1 MTIMETSID
10 KVTVFRDGAR
20 VTRRGAATLIRG
32 PQKVLVRGITEL
44 AHEDS
49 FRVKG
54 KGPATLST
62 IDIRRRREVF
72 NPEVETKSLHE
83 QLKKLELER
92 RKVVDEIETF
102 KQRLSNITRMM
113 AKFADTFGM
122 LYAANEAGIEQLSV
136 MDSESNR
143 LHEDTTRRVRSLE
156 EKLREIDNQIQV
168 LRSKIGNIQSRRRI
182 ESFYD
187 VEIALEGKKEGKV
200 ELEVT
205 YQVNG
210 AQWNPSYD
218 VDLYPGGAKVRR
230 IAMVGNQTREN
241 WEKVSLVVSTATAKP
256 VEAIEGT
263 PFIIS
268 AYDPEMMRRRR
279 AEKMAAMRMAKQD
292 RRPAMK
298 AAAALAAPP
307 PPAPP
312 PEIEEEFAEATEAA
326 SGISIYEMS
335 KPVTIPFDDDRHP
348 VTLIEEE
355 FDSTTVHY
363 WYTDAMAEVVA
374 QDEIENGDTVL
385 LPGKAKVYAEGEYI
399 GESAID
405 LVSPREKFK
414 LGTRVAHDVKAEKNL
429 VEREI
434 EKAGITRAKLRR
446 AYKYRLRIE
455 SYSKHSVKMQVFDR
469 VPHSLT
475 PSIEVKIEWN
485 KLNAKK
491 HELGVVEWLLEI
503 EPKQK
508 KEIVYDFVVEWD
520 RDIVITPP
528 LP

>member
-1 MTIMETSID
+1 METRID

-20 VTRRGAATLIRG
+20 VTRRGVATLLQG

-49 FRVKG
+49 FRLKG
-54 KGPATLST
+54 KGQATLST
-62 IDIRRRREVF
+62 IDVRRRQEVF
-72 NPEVETKSLHE
+72 DPEEDSKPLHD

-92 RKVVDEIETF
+92 RRITDEVKTYTH
-102 KQRLSNITRMM
+102 RLSNLARMM
-113 AKFADTFGM
+113 GKFADTFGM
-122 LYAANEAGIEQLSV
+122 LYAANEADIEQLNV
-136 MDSESNR
+136 MDSKSEKLQN
-143 LHEDTTRRVRSLE
+143 DTKKKLRDLE
-156 EKLREIDNQIQV
+156 EKLRENNDQIQV
-168 LRSKIGNIQSRRRI
+168 VRSKIGRIASRRRI

-187 VEIALEGKKEGKV
+187 VEVTLEGKKDGKV

-205 YQVNG
+205 YQVDG
-210 AQWNPSYD
+210 ARWSPSYD
-218 VDLYPGGAKVRR
+218 IDLYPRKAKVRR

-241 WEKVSLVVSTATAKP
+241 WERVSLIVSTATARP
-256 VEAIEGT
+256 VEAIEGS

-279 AEKMAAMRMAKQD
+279 AERMAGMRMAKRD

-298 AAAALAAPP
+298 AAVAAPP

-326 SGISIYEMS
+326 SGISIYEMP
-335 KPVTIPFDDDRHP
+335 KPVTVPFDEDRHP

-355 FDSTTVHY
+355 FESTTVHF

-374 QDEIENGDTVL
+374 QDEIENGNTVL
-385 LPGKAKVYAEGEYI
+385 LPGKAKVYSEGDYI

-414 LGTRVAHDVKAEKNL
+414 LGTRVAYDVKASKNL
-429 VEREI
+429 VEREV
-434 EKAGITRAKLRR
+434 EKAGITRAKLKR
-446 AYKYRLRIE
+446 AYKYRLEIE
-455 SYSKHSVKMQVFDR
+455 SYSKHSVKVQVFDR

-475 PSIEVKIEWN
+475 TSIEVKIDWN
-485 KLNAKK
+485 SLNAKE
-491 HELGVVEWLLEI
+491 HELGVVEWLIEI
-503 EPKQK
+503 EPKEK

>member
-1 MTIMETSID
+1 METSID

-20 VTRRGAATLIRG
+20 VTRRGAATLIEG

-44 AHEDS
+44 AQEDS

-62 IDIRRRREVF
+62 IDVRRRVEVF
-72 NPEVETKSLHE
+72 NPEEDTKSLHE
-83 QLKKLELER
+83 QLKKLQLER
-92 RKVVDEIETF
+92 RKVADEIETF
-102 KQRLSNITRMM
+102 KRRLSNLARMM
-113 AKFADTFGM
+113 DKFADTFGM
-122 LYAANEAGIEQLSV
+122 LYAANEAEIEQLNV
-136 MDSESNR
+136 MDSKNDR
-143 LHEDTTRRVRSLE
+143 LNEDTKKKLRSLE
-156 EKLREIDNQIQV
+156 EKLREIDDQIQV
-168 LRSKIGNIQSRRRI
+168 VRSKIGHITSRRRI

-187 VEIALEGKKEGKV
+187 VEITLEGKKEGKV

-210 AQWNPSYD
+210 ARWSPSYD
-218 VDLYPGGAKVRR
+218 VDLYPGKAKVRR
-230 IAMVGNQTREN
+230 IAMVGNQTRED
-241 WEKVSLVVSTATAKP
+241 WKKVSLIVSTATARP

-268 AYDPEMMRRRR
+268 AHDPEMRRRRR
-279 AEKMAAMRMAKQD
+279 AERMAGMRMAKRD
-292 RRPAMK
+292 KRPAMK
-298 AAAALAAPP
+298 AATAVAAVA

-326 SGISIYEMS
+326 SGISIYEIS
-335 KPVTIPFDDDRHP
+335 KPVTIQSAADRHP

-355 FDSTTVHY
+355 FDSVTVHY
-363 WYTDAMAEVVA
+363 WYTDGMAEVVA

-385 LPGKAKVYAEGEYI
+385 LPGKAKVYAEGDYI

-414 LGTRVAHDVKAEKNL
+414 LGTRVAYDVKAEKNL
-429 VEREI
+429 VEREV
-434 EKAGITRAKLRR
+434 EKAGITRAKLKR
-446 AYKYRLRIE
+446 AYKYRLKIE

-469 VPHSLT
+469 IPHSLT
-475 PSIEVKIEWN
+475 PSIEVKIDWD
-485 KLNAKK
+485 KLNAKE